1 MNGKSMLIGRLI
13 GRRTVQK
20 RKGFLKYFPETKDDI
35 LSLRYC
41 SLSIVDDVNQ
51 FGRGRL
57 GDLLSKELR
66 RKSAA
71 PLHIFLYS
79 LFFLFA
85 VLQNFILPG
94 ISAMYLNSLSKK
106 E

>member
-20 RKGFLKYFPETKDDI
+20 SKGFLKYFPETNDDI
-35 LSLRYC
+35 LGLRYC

-71 PLHIFLYS
+71 P
-79 LFFLFA
+79 
-85 VLQNFILPG
+85 
-94 ISAMYLNSLSKK
+94 
-106 E
+106 

>member
-20 RKGFLKYFPETKDDI
+20 SKGFLNIFSETKDDI
-35 LSLRYC
+35 LVLRYC
-41 SLSIVDDVNQ
+41 SLPLVDDVNQ

-66 RKSAA
+66 RKS
-71 PLHIFLYS
+71 FS
-79 LFFLFA
+79 LFRSLLVHLVCSLFL
-85 VLQNFILPG
+85 
-94 ISAMYLNSLSKK
+94 SR
-106 E
+106 